1 MTMNIFALTLES
13 FSHSHYYFLDTKPNI
28 IMDGIFTKIF
38 FTHECFTL
46 NGIYFFLPLF
56 CQSFEITPQ
65 KQEYLYFEPTN
76 PKNINII
83 SYCKGIENTILQAY
97 TNYKGGTLKKT
108 AIHSIIKQL
117 NCGKCKVQLKNNNG
131 KTDKGLNSFVLKISG
146 IWETQTE
153 YGVTFKIIE
162 QSGN

>member
-1 MTMNIFALTLES
+1 MTMNIFALNLES

-76 PKNINII
+76 PKNVTII
-83 SYCKGIENTILQAY
+83 QHCKNIENTILQAY
-97 TNYKGGTLKKT
+97 TNYKGSNSKKT
-108 AIHSIIKQL
+108 PIHSIIKQL
-117 NCGKCKVQLKNNNG
+117 NCGKCKVQLKNNDKIE
-131 KTDKGLNSFVLKISG
+131 KTLNSFVLKISG
-146 IWETQTE
+146 VWETQSE

-162 QSGN
+162 QN

>member
-1 MTMNIFALTLES
+1 
-13 FSHSHYYFLDTKPNI
+13 
-28 IMDGIFTKIF
+28 MDGIFTKVF

-46 NGIYFFLPLF
+46 NGIYFYLPLF

-83 SYCKGIENTILQAY
+83 SYCKAIENTILQAY
-97 TNYKGGTLKKT
+97 TNYKGSNSKKT

-117 NCGKCKVQLKNNNG
+117 NCGKCKVQLRNNG
-131 KTDKGLNSFVLKISG
+131 KSQTMNSFVLKISG
-146 IWETQTE
+146 IWETPTE

-162 QSGN
+162 QV